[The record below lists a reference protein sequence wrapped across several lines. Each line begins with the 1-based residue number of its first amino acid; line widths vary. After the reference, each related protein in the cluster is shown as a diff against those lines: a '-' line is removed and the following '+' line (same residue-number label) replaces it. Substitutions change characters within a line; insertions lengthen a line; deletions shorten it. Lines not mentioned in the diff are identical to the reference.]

1 MTDMESINLFYWL
14 LASAPVSVLLGC
26 ILLFRWDSF
35 RVGALSWFV
44 GIFAAYVFFK
54 ADARLLSLA
63 NAKGLAL
70 SLYVLLI
77 VWSAIFLYNVAESA
91 GAVKVISGVMG
102 SVSADGTVQCL
113 LLSWCF
119 AALLQGIAGFGVPVA
134 IVAPIMAE
142 IGFDPVVSVAA
153 CLVGH
158 SWSISFGSMGS
169 SYNAIQLV
177 TGLPGETIGPVMSLL
192 FSAAVFATGFS
203 VLHIYGGFA
212 ALRRG
217 AAYVFAVGSVMS
229 FTLWFM
235 NKIGMAQIS
244 TLAAGMSGC
253 FLLFVISMLKKRGSG
268 EKTIISPDN
277 GGVTFHAA
285 ALPYYAVVVLT
296 LLSQVPAVKNVL
308 SPYYWGLDFPEV
320 STAMGYTA
328 EAARSY
334 ARIQFFSHPMLILVI
349 AAIFGAVSYPMRG
362 VCSDSSSELL
372 KAAAKKT
379 AKKCIPMSAGI
390 TTIVMM
396 ALVMTDSGMT
406 NYFARGV
413 AETFGDFYPFAS
425 PFIGALGTFI
435 TGSNTN
441 SNVMFGMMQY
451 DTAVALGKSAVLI
464 AASQSVGG
472 SLSVAISPS
481 TIMTGAANVGI
492 GKDGENKILT
502 ETIRYWFINVLLT
515 GFIVWFLCL

>member
-1 MTDMESINLFYWL
+1 MNIFYWL
-14 LASAPVSVLLGC
+14 VSAAPVIVLLGC
-26 ILLFRWDSF
+26 ILLFHWESF
-35 RVGALSWFV
+35 KVGAASWFV

-54 ADARLLSLA
+54 ADARLLALA
-63 NAKGLAL
+63 NAKGIAL

-77 VWSAIFLYNVAESA
+77 IWSAILLYNVVEGA
-91 GAVKVISGVMG
+91 GAVKVISGAMRKISDDKV
-102 SVSADGTVQCL
+102 VQCL

-119 AALLQGIAGFGVPVA
+119 SSLLQGIAGFGVPVA

-142 IGFDPVVSVAA
+142 MGFDPIVSVAA

-177 TGLPGETIGPVMSLL
+177 TGLPGETIGPAMSLL
-192 FSAAVFATGFS
+192 FAAAVFTTGFS
-203 VLHIYGGFA
+203 VLHIYGGFSGMKK
-212 ALRRG
+212 G
-217 AAYVFAVGSVMS
+217 AAAVSVVGALMS

-235 NKIGMAQIS
+235 NKIGMAQIA

-253 FLLFVISMLKKRGSG
+253 ALLSVLSLRKKNNVDKNPVRHGNSMS
-268 EKTIISPDN
+268 
-277 GGVTFHAA
+277 FHAA
-285 ALPYYAVVVLT
+285 ASPYYVVIALT
-296 LLSQVPAVKNVL
+296 LLSQAPALKKAL
-308 SPYYWGLDFPEV
+308 SPYYWGLDFPSV
-320 STAMGYTA
+320 STVLGYA
-328 EAARSY
+328 VDAASGY
-334 ARIQFFSHPMLILVI
+334 AKIQFFSHPMLILL
-349 AAIFGAVSYPMRG
+349 AAALFGAVVYPMSG
-362 VCSDSSSELL
+362 KCPCGSAELL
-372 KAAAKKT
+372 RTAVKKT
-379 AKKCIPMSAGI
+379 AAKCVPMSAGI

-406 NYFARGV
+406 NFLARGI
-413 AETFGDFYPFAS
+413 AETLGRAYPLAS

-451 DTAVALGKSAVLI
+451 ETAIALGKSAVLM

-481 TIMTGAANVGI
+481 TIMTGATNVGI
-492 GKDGENKILT
+492 GKGGENKILAR
-502 ETIRYWFINVLLT
+502 TIRYWLINISLT
-515 GFIVWFLCL
+515 GLIVWFLGR